1 MAAAPVLFD
10 PLMIPV
16 LAGGAEPDPAN
27 PGAPL
32 MDPGGGGAVALANGY
47 QLTDGTNVFTLINGS
62 TRLTQRINA
71 GETTLAQWTAGTKP
85 PFQNDG
91 PLPPPPA
98 TGGTGTGTGAGT
110 GTGTGGTGAGTPT
123 TGGTTP
129 PPATFQDVR
138 GAMQKLTSDA
148 LTTGG
153 VPFAD
158 QIFDNVGETP
168 PQDSSGTYAKINIS
182 FPEMVLDAIGC
193 DGVERV
199 LGTCNVLVYTPK
211 GKGMKPAEDIAQA
224 VIKGWISVNPATQD
238 YRGIR
243 LKTRNLEGPNGLA
256 PDQRPHQVTQLSCAF
271 TAHVA

>member
-16 LAGGAEPDPAN
+16 LQGGAEPDPAN
-27 PGAPL
+27 PGTPL
-32 MDPGGGGAVALANGY
+32 MDPGGGATALANGY

-71 GETTLAQWTAGTKP
+71 GETTLAQWSTGTKP

-158 QIFDNVGETP
+158 QVFDNVQETP

-182 FPEMVLDAIGC
+182 FPETVLETIGC
-193 DGVERV
+193 DGAERI

-211 GKGMKPAEDIAQA
+211 GKGMKPAEDIMQA
-224 VIKGWISVNPATQD
+224 VIKEWVRVNRALVNE
-238 YRGIR
+238 RSLH
-243 LKTRNLEGPNGLA
+243 LKTRNVEGPNALA

-271 TAHVA
+271 TARVA